1 MRASCSLKLKK
12 LGVLLLFVTAPFP
25 TVNADPQI
33 PVSIIIDDLGYS
45 LERGRQAI
53 EIRAAL
59 TYSIL
64 PQTPYSQSLAELAH
78 LHKKEVL
85 LHLPMEGSRLGA
97 NEPDSLN
104 DRMPE
109 SVFRNTVQNQL
120 LSVPHV
126 VGVNNHM
133 GSLLTPHPLQM
144 NWLMEELAGH
154 SLFFVDSRTTAATVA
169 SLAAQH
175 NKVPFLQRDVFLDNA
190 KDAASIREAFHRFI
204 RLAKERNGAV
214 AIAHP
219 FPETLS
225 VLAELLPELT
235 VHQLRLVYVSEHIN
249 LRGHYSQHAQRKP
262 LINNPTIPASPDT
275 L

>member
-1 MRASCSLKLKK
+1 MPLRRLPTANPRYR
-12 LGVLLLFVTAPFP
+12 LGILLLLVVAHLPAVGAEP
-25 TVNADPQI
+25 PML
-33 PVSIIIDDLGYS
+33 PVSIIIDDLGYN

-53 EIRAAL
+53 EIPAPL

-64 PQTPYSQSLAELAH
+64 PHTPYSRPLATLAH
-78 LHKKEVL
+78 LRHKDVL
-85 LHLPMEGSRLGA
+85 LHLPMEGSHPDG

-109 SVFRNTVQNQL
+109 SVFRNTVENQL
-120 LSVPHV
+120 LSVPYA

-133 GSLLTPHPLQM
+133 GSLLTPRSLQM

-169 SLAAQH
+169 APAAH
-175 NKVPFLQRDVFLDNA
+175 RNNVPFLQRDVFLDNE
-190 KDAASIREAFHRFI
+190 KDAASIRAAFHRFI
-204 RLAKERNGAV
+204 ELANERHGAV

-225 VLAELLPELT
+225 TLAELLPELAA
-235 VHQLRLVYVSEHIN
+235 HRLRLVYISEQID
-249 LRGHYSQHAQRKP
+249 LRGRNRGYALGKTSGQAVTQ
-262 LINNPTIPASPDT
+262 
-275 L
+275 

>member
-1 MRASCSLKLKK
+1 MRSHCFSDLNSLYR
-12 LGVLLLFVTAPFP
+12 LGVLLLLVVSHQPA
-25 TVNADPQI
+25 VNAEPQI

-45 LERGRQAI
+45 LERGRRAI
-53 EIRAAL
+53 EIPAAL

-64 PQTPYSQSLAELAH
+64 PHTPYSRPLAELAH
-78 LHKKEVL
+78 LRNKDVL
-85 LHLPMEGSRLGA
+85 LHLPMEGSHRDG

-109 SVFRNTVQNQL
+109 SVFRDTVQNQL
-120 LSVPHV
+120 LSVPYI

-133 GSLLTPHPLQM
+133 GSLLTPHSLQM

-169 SLAAQH
+169 SPAARH
-175 NKVPFLQRDVFLDNA
+175 NNVPFLQRDVFLDNE
-190 KDAASIREAFHRFI
+190 KNAASIRAAFRRFI
-204 RLAKERNGAV
+204 QLAKERHGAV

-225 VLAELLPELT
+225 VLVDLLPELAA
-235 VHQLRLVYVSEHIN
+235 HRLRLVYISEQIN
-249 LRGHYSQHAQRKP
+249 LRGQFNQYA
-262 LINNPTIPASPDT
+262 LGNPRSEEGGTQ
-275 L
+275 